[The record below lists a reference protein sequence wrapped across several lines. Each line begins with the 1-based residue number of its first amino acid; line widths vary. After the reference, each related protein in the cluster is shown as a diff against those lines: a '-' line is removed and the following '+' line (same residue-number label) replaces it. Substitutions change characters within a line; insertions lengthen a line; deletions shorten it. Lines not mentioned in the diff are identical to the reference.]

1 MEETGKSFDNILSE
15 AQDLGFAES
24 DPSFDVD
31 GIDAAHKLAII
42 SSLAFGIKIDFRNVF
57 IEGISCISPI
67 DVQFARTLGYGV
79 KLLGIAERRSNG
91 VQQRVHPCMVP
102 QDSPINHVSGVFNG
116 ISIHGSPIGTTMYEG
131 RGAGSGPTASA
142 VISDIIDIARGTIVP
157 AFGISSK
164 ELIAVNSISMTEYNG
179 SYYVRLMVV
188 DQPGVFASVANCLKV
203 HKVSMESVLQRG
215 RNPGEP
221 VPVVMTVHDT
231 NEKAMQNCLSEIAK
245 LREVLEVPIMIR
257 IENSSC

>member
-1 MEETGKSFDNILSE
+1 
-15 AQDLGFAES
+15 
-24 DPSFDVD
+24 
-31 GIDAAHKLAII
+31 
-42 SSLAFGIKIDFRNVF
+42 
-57 IEGISCISPI
+57 
-67 DVQFARTLGYGV
+67 
-79 KLLGIAERRSNG
+79 
-91 VQQRVHPCMVP
+91 
-102 QDSPINHVSGVFNG
+102 
-116 ISIHGSPIGTTMYEG
+116 MYEG